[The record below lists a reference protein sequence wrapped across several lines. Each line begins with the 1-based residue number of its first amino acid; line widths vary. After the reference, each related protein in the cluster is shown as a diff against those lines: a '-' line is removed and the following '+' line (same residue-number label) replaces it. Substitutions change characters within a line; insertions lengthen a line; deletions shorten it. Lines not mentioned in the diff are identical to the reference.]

1 MQAIELFRVMGK
13 LALDKGEFS
22 NDIKEADAEGKGLSE
37 KLSSYMEKAKKFI
50 VGLGIA
56 AGIKKVAGDIWN
68 LAKETSAA
76 GDRIDKQSQAIG
88 MSRKAF
94 QEWDYI
100 LSQSGA
106 SIDNLG
112 LSMKTMG
119 AAIEENSAET
129 AAGLSRLGL
138 SAAHLQSL
146 EPEKQFEA
154 LVRAFQKMPAGSQK
168 SALAL
173 QLFGR
178 NAQSL
183 MPLLNSSSDSI
194 DELREQAEKLGLIM
208 SDEDVDASVAFGDA
222 LDDLTR
228 TWQSF
233 KMKIGAQFLPGFTSG
248 LKTAASMLG
257 ELSSALVAGFKTGD
271 FSTFFNTLST
281 DIAQLIPGL
290 VDNTVKVIE
299 GIFQNADK
307 LVNLAVSIVTGLGN
321 GIINSLPILIQKLPG
336 IIDSIWNGSDGN
348 GGLKGLLT
356 KLANWGIDT
365 INETFGLNVPHID
378 DIKFPSLEELGT
390 IISDWWDGG
399 NGARKAIEDACKW
412 VLQLFGVPTETTEQI
427 AKNVGDWWGG
437 VVSFVVD
444 ACSWVLGLF
453 GLPTDVDTNKLKTDV
468 ETWFDGFSSILVDAC
483 NWILNLFGLP
493 TVDEESLKTDVSN
506 WFGGFVNTII
516 DACSWVLGLFG
527 LPTDVDTEK
536 LKADVETWFSG
547 YSGFI
552 IDACNWVLKLFGLPE
567 VDGEKLKEDVGK
579 WFDGIVSYV
588 VDACSWVL
596 GLFGLPTDVDIEKL
610 KTDVEIWFS
619 GISSFIIDA
628 CNWVLNLFGLPE
640 VDGEA
645 LKADVSRWFDGI
657 ASFVVDG
664 CKWVLGLFG
673 LPTDVD
679 TNKLSQDVSNWW
691 SGLVGIVESACD
703 WVLQVFGLPKIS
715 DIKKS
720 VSDWWNGEN
729 GEGGAKAAIIGILDW
744 TLGLLGLP
752 KWSVITGRITRWWNE
767 EVLPNLNLV
776 FNATF
781 GGVSNVTQG
790 VVDAVY
796 GEGSKESQVAGGFL
810 DFINGAVF
818 GHAKGLN
825 YVPYDGYRAVLHRG
839 EMVLNQAQGR
849 AYRAGEQGG
858 INTRELYQAVA
869 SAVSAAVS
877 GIRIDMDGKQVGNAV
892 TEQVSRNI
900 YQAQYGRRVATL

>member
-13 LALDKGEFS
+13 LALDKGEFTS
-22 NDIKEADAEGKGLSE
+22 DIKEADSEGKSLSE
-37 KLSSYMEKAKKFI
+37 NLSSYMEKAKKFI

-76 GDRIDKQSQAIG
+76 GDRIDKQSQALG

-100 LSQSGA
+100 LAQSGA
-106 SIDNLG
+106 SIDSLG
-112 LSMKTMG
+112 MSMKTMS
-119 AAIEENSAET
+119 AAIDSNSAET

-146 EPEKQFEA
+146 APEEQFET

-194 DELREQAEKLGLIM
+194 DELRENAEKLGLIM

-222 LDDLTR
+222 LDDLSR

-233 KMKIGAQFLPGFTSG
+233 KMKIGAQFLPGFTETIKRLSG
-248 LKTAASMLG
+248 SLG
-257 ELSSALVAGFKTGD
+257 NLSGALVAGLKTGD
-271 FSTFFNTLST
+271 FNAFFSTLTT
-281 DIAQLIPGL
+281 EIGQLVPGL
-290 VDNTVKVIE
+290 VDKVI
-299 GIFQNADK
+299 GVIDAIFQNADK
-307 LVNLAVSIVTGLGN
+307 LVSLAVSIITGLTSGIVKALPKLIEKLPTIINTVWEGMKETIKTLGN
-321 GIINSLPILIQKLPG
+321 GII
-336 IIDSIWNGSDGN
+336 D
-348 GGLKGLLT
+348 LL
-356 KLANWGIDT
+356 
-365 INETFGLNVPHID
+365 NETFGLNLPHID
-378 DIKFPSLEELGT
+378 KIEFPSLEELGT
-390 IISDWWDGG
+390 LISNWWDGG
-399 NGARKAIEDACKW
+399 NGAKKAIEDACKW
-412 VLQLFGVPTETTEQI
+412 VLQLFGVPTETAEQI
-427 AKNVGDWWGG
+427 SKNVGDWWGG
-437 VVSFVVD
+437 IVSFVVD

-468 ETWFDGFSSILVDAC
+468 ETWFSGISSILIDAC

-493 TVDEESLKTDVSN
+493 TVDADTLKTDVSN
-506 WFGGFVNTII
+506 WFNGFVNTIV

-536 LKADVETWFSG
+536 LKTDVET
-547 YSGFI
+547 
-552 IDACNWVLKLFGLPE
+552 
-567 VDGEKLKEDVGK
+567 
-579 WFDGIVSYV
+579 
-588 VDACSWVL
+588 
-596 GLFGLPTDVDIEKL
+596 
-610 KTDVEIWFS
+610 WFS

-657 ASFVVDG
+657 VSFVVDG

-691 SGLVGIVESACD
+691 SGYKGIIEKACD
-703 WVLQVFGLPKIS
+703 WVLSVFGLPKLA
-715 DIKKS
+715 DIKAS
-720 VSDWWNGEN
+720 VSEWWNGSGGN
-729 GEGGAKAAIIGILDW
+729 GGIKAKLIGILDW
-744 TLGLLGLP
+744 ALGALHLPSWEEIVAQIQAWWNDVTSHLSLGISAA
-752 KWSVITGRITRWWNE
+752 WDGITGW
-767 EVLPNLNLV
+767 VGGL
-776 FNATF
+776 F
-781 GGVSNVTQG
+781 GGGDQG
-790 VVDAVY
+790 SFDV
-796 GEGSKESQVAGGFL
+796 GGSTYPDPMGAFGGS
-810 DFINGAVF
+810 F
-818 GHAKGLN
+818 GSHGFAKGLN
-825 YVPYDGYRAVLHRG
+825 YVPFDGYALLHRG
-839 EMVLNQAQGR
+839 ETVLNQSQGR
-849 AYRAGEQGG
+849 EWRQGG
-858 INTRELYQAVA
+858 GSGMNYQELYQAVS

-892 TEQVSRNI
+892 TEQVSKNI
-900 YQAQYGRRVATL
+900 YQAQFGRRVATL

>member
-13 LALDKGEFS
+13 LALDKGEFTS
-22 NDIKEADAEGKGLSE
+22 DIKEADSEGKSLSE
-37 KLSSYMEKAKKFI
+37 NLSSYMEKAKKFI

-76 GDRIDKQSQAIG
+76 GDRIDKQSQALG

-100 LSQSGA
+100 LAQSGA
-106 SIDNLG
+106 SIDSLG
-112 LSMKTMG
+112 MSMKTMS
-119 AAIEENSAET
+119 AAIDSNSAET

-146 EPEKQFEA
+146 APEEQFET

-194 DELREQAEKLGLIM
+194 DELRENAEKLGLIM

-222 LDDLTR
+222 LDDLSR

-233 KMKIGAQFLPGFTSG
+233 KMKIGAQFLPGFTETIKRLSG
-248 LKTAASMLG
+248 SLG
-257 ELSSALVAGFKTGD
+257 NLSGALVAGLKTGD
-271 FSTFFNTLST
+271 FNAFFSTLTT
-281 DIAQLIPGL
+281 EIGQLVPGL
-290 VDNTVKVIE
+290 VDKVI
-299 GIFQNADK
+299 GVIDAIFQNADK
-307 LVNLAVSIVTGLGN
+307 LVSLAVSIITGLTSGIVKALPKLIKKLPTIINTVWEGMKETIKTLGN
-321 GIINSLPILIQKLPG
+321 GII
-336 IIDSIWNGSDGN
+336 D
-348 GGLKGLLT
+348 LL
-356 KLANWGIDT
+356 
-365 INETFGLNVPHID
+365 NETFGLNLPHID
-378 DIKFPSLEELGT
+378 KIEFPSLEELGT
-390 IISDWWDGG
+390 LISNWWDGG
-399 NGARKAIEDACKW
+399 NGAKKAIEDACKW
-412 VLQLFGVPTETTEQI
+412 VLQLFGVPTETAEQI
-427 AKNVGDWWGG
+427 SKNVGDWWGG
-437 VVSFVVD
+437 IVSFVVD

-468 ETWFDGFSSILVDAC
+468 ETWFGGISSILIDAC

-493 TVDEESLKTDVSN
+493 TVDADTLKTDVSN
-506 WFGGFVNTII
+506 WFNGFVDTIV

-547 YSGFI
+547 
-552 IDACNWVLKLFGLPE
+552 
-567 VDGEKLKEDVGK
+567 
-579 WFDGIVSYV
+579 
-588 VDACSWVL
+588 
-596 GLFGLPTDVDIEKL
+596 
-610 KTDVEIWFS
+610 
-619 GISSFIIDA
+619 ISNFIIDA

-657 ASFVVDG
+657 VSFVVDG

-691 SGLVGIVESACD
+691 SGYKGIIEKACD
-703 WVLQVFGLPKIS
+703 WVLSVFGLPKLA
-715 DIKKS
+715 DIKAS
-720 VSDWWNGEN
+720 VSEWWNGSDGN
-729 GEGGAKAAIIGILDW
+729 GGIKSELIGILDW
-744 TLGLLGLP
+744 ALGALHLPSWEEIVAQIQAWWSDVTSHLSLGINAA
-752 KWSVITGRITRWWNE
+752 WNGVTGWVEGAWNDASDW
-767 EVLPNLNLV
+767 VSGI
-776 FNATF
+776 F
-781 GGVSNVTQG
+781 GGGQEQPSG
-790 VVDAVY
+790 
-796 GEGSKESQVAGGFL
+796 GGGSHGF
-810 DFINGAVF
+810 
-818 GHAKGLN
+818 AKGLN
-825 YVPYDGYRAVLHRG
+825 YVPFDGYALLHRG
-839 EMVLNQAQGR
+839 ETVLNQSQGR
-849 AYRAGEQGG
+849 EWRQGG
-858 INTRELYQAVA
+858 GNGMNYQELYQAVS

-892 TEQVSRNI
+892 TEQVSKNI
-900 YQAQYGRRVATL
+900 YQAQFGRRVATL